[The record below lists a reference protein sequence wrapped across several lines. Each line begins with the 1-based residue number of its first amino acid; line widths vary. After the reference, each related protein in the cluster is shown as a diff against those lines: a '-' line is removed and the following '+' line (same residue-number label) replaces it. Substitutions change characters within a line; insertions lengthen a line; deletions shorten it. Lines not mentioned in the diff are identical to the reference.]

1 MSELGPIAQAV
12 GRIAYEFALVQPLI
26 PTYLH
31 LLGSALLP
39 IYAGAHASLSRPS
52 SAAKPDKKSKKGSE
66 YRSVNKRQ
74 RSELVEDRIPNT
86 GDEEMESK
94 LVARQ
99 RGPYPKFVHEQNRD
113 ENNGCGEKKR
123 DQPYDLVAFA

>member
-1 MSELGPIAQAV
+1 MSEPGPITQAV

-52 SAAKPDKKSKKGSE
+52 SAAKPEKKSKKGKPVENDTDTEEEEEEE
-66 YRSVNKRQ
+66 YQ
-74 RSELVEDRIPNT
+74 R
-86 GDEEMESK
+86 MEGLSPTDALMFPLMAGTTLASLYFLIK
-94 LVARQ
+94 
-99 RGPYPKFVHEQNRD
+99 
-113 ENNGCGEKKR
+113 
-123 DQPYDLVAFA
+123 